1 MALFC
6 LFLFAGAPPRLE
18 AQSGLPEPDTLA
30 SPGGKFRVAFQVVG
44 HRTFTAEGSL
54 RALDNVN
61 HVEYAL
67 AFLRVADGSIAAEAT
82 YSDVYGF
89 PPGAGPTALDVLF
102 SWFDW
107 SPEEDFVLLPIEG
120 WASAPGT
127 PERMAISLT
136 DSLAWSRASI
146 TMDTLLWAS
155 PMVVVGGRY
164 SDCDYAVDIFDG
176 NTGRLRPLDRPSESP
191 IGYEISAV
199 EGGTVIIRRVLD
211 NCASNEE
218 REAWVAECRAVDLDT
233 FLSRPVPCPA
243 RLTTPLG
250 RSMVCGEMT
259 GRRGPP
265 ETGVTGWG

>member
-1 MALFC
+1 M
-6 LFLFAGAPPRLE
+6 PK
-18 AQSGLPEPDTLA
+18 SDTLS
-30 SPGGKFRVAFQVVG
+30 SPAGKFRVAFQVVG
-44 HRTFTAEGSL
+44 HRTFTADESL

-67 AFLRVADGSIAAEAT
+67 AFIRVADGSIAAEAT

-89 PPGAGPTALDVLF
+89 QPGAGPTALNVLL

-107 SPEEDFVLLPIEG
+107 SPEEAFVILPVEG

-127 PERMAISLT
+127 PERRAVPLA
-136 DSLAWSRASI
+136 DSLRWFRASI

-155 PMVVVGGRY
+155 PLVMVGGQH
-164 SDCDYAVDIFDG
+164 SDCHYSVDVFDG
-176 NTGRLRPLDRPSESP
+176 ATGRLRPLDRPSESP

-199 EGGTVIIRRVLD
+199 EGRTVIIRRVID

-218 REAWVAECRAVDLDT
+218 RDAWVAECRAVDLET
-233 FLSRPVPCPA
+233 FLSRPVPCPT

-250 RSMVCGEMT
+250 GSMVGGEIT
-259 GRRGPP
+259 GERRSH
-265 ETGVTGWG
+265 ETGVSGWG